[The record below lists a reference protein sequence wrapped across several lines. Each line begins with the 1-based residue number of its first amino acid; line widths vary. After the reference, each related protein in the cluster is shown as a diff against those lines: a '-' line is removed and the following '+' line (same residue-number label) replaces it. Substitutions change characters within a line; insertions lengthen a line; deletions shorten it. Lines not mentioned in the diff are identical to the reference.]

1 MLFAILVAYPPFI
14 RMYIKKQ
21 RLLTPGPTPLLPQ
34 ALHAMMGSD
43 IHHRTEDFRKVYK
56 SVLSGLKEVLGTQND
71 VLVLVA
77 SGSGAMEASIQNCFS
92 CGEEVLVCTAG
103 KFGERWVALTKAFGL
118 KPTVLE
124 EPYGS
129 VVKPEQVKAALEAN
143 PQIRGVFVQASET
156 STGAA
161 HDIEG
166 MAKVIREHDALFVI
180 DAITGLGTM
189 PLKID
194 EWGLDI
200 VIGGSQKSF
209 MIPPGLAFISCGEKA
224 WKRMDESK
232 GARFYFDLKR
242 ERKNAANGESAWT
255 PAVSLLL
262 ALEEA
267 LKYIKNLG
275 MDHLI
280 GNAQLLAQ
288 ATRAAA
294 VELGLE
300 LFSGNNP
307 GSSVTAIRAP
317 QGMDSGVIVK
327 EFRTRFGSIIANG
340 QGSMKG
346 QIFRVA
352 HLGYFDFADLFAM
365 VAELEIIL
373 AANGHAVEFGRGVAA
388 VQRVYAEAAQL
399 KLTTQETVTA

>member
-1 MLFAILVAYPPFI
+1 
-14 RMYIKKQ
+14 MYIKKQ

-43 IHHRTEDFRKVYK
+43 IHHRTEDFRRVYK
-56 SVLSGLKEVLGTQND
+56 SVLSGLKHTLNTQND

-118 KPTVLE
+118 KPTVIE

-129 VVKPEQVKAALEAN
+129 AVSAAQVEAALKAN
-143 PQIRGVFVQASET
+143 PNIRGVFIQASET

-161 HDIEG
+161 HDIEAI
-166 MAKVIREHDALFVI
+166 AKVVRQTDALFVI

-209 MIPPGLAFISCGEKA
+209 MIPPGLAFIAVGDRA
-224 WKRMDESK
+224 WQRMEESK
-232 GARFYFDLKR
+232 NARFYFDLRR

-262 ALEEA
+262 ALDEA
-267 LKYIKNLG
+267 LKYISNLG
-275 MDHLI
+275 MDNLI
-280 GNAQLLAQ
+280 ANAQLLAR

-294 VELGLE
+294 KELGLE
-300 LFSGNNP
+300 LFSPNNP

-365 VAELEIIL
+365 VAELELIL

-399 KLTTQETVTA
+399 KINQPETVTV

>member
-1 MLFAILVAYPPFI
+1 
-14 RMYIKKQ
+14 MYIKKQ

-43 IHHRTEDFRKVYK
+43 IHHRTEDFRRVYK
-56 SVLSGLKEVLGTQND
+56 SVLSGLKHTLNTQND

-118 KPTVLE
+118 KPTVIE

-129 VVKPEQVKAALEAN
+129 AVSAAQVEAALAAN
-143 PQIRGVFVQASET
+143 SNIRGVFIQASET

-161 HDIEG
+161 HDIEAI
-166 MAKVIREHDALFVI
+166 AKVVRQTDALFVI

-189 PLKID
+189 PIKID

-209 MIPPGLAFISCGEKA
+209 MIPPGLAFIAVGDRA
-224 WKRMDESK
+224 WQRMEESNNP
-232 GARFYFDLKR
+232 RFYFDLRR

-262 ALEEA
+262 ALDEA
-267 LKYIKNLG
+267 LKYISNLG
-275 MDHLI
+275 MDKLI
-280 GNAQLLAQ
+280 ANAQLLAS

-294 VELGLE
+294 KELGLE
-300 LFSGNNP
+300 LFSPNNP

-327 EFRTRFGSIIANG
+327 EFRNRFGSIIANG

-365 VAELEIIL
+365 VAELELIL
-373 AANGHAVEFGRGVAA
+373 AANGHPVEFGRGVAA

-399 KLTTQETVTA
+399 KINQPETLTV